1 MGGRLKRWQEPFTL
15 SLAAAGLVLL
25 VAPPLIAVTGEVISS
40 ASQAF
45 AAVAQPRLMGLLLQS
60 LALATAVTA
69 IAVAVGVPLGLLLAQ
84 ARPRFC
90 VGLLFLH
97 SLPLFLPPF
106 LTALALFHL
115 FGRTG
120 WVGSQITSAWL
131 FSPAGTIIV
140 LALCFTPVVTNLTWL
155 GVRTLDATLVEAART
170 AAGPWQTAREVVLP
184 QAAPAIA
191 LAAIIVFA
199 LTLAEIA
206 VPMFL
211 RVDVY
216 ASAVFARLGGFDFA
230 PGEAAALTAP
240 LVLITVL
247 LWALERKSRAH
258 RVVALPRTGGGHSP
272 SLPAPQVLIARVAG
286 VIAAALGVL
295 PVLVLAVVA
304 VRGTTV
310 SELLAWVGTAPRASL
325 GLASTVATCVLAL
338 ASVLALAVRDRPRLG
353 TWIDGAAWL
362 GFLIPPAV
370 LAIGTMVV
378 WNRPSTQWLYGS
390 PAILVLV
397 LAARY
402 AALGHRTVL
411 AGVRSLAPSYG
422 EAARTSGASYWRA
435 LRGVHWPLLLPSL
448 VGSWLLVFA
457 FCLRDIETAALLYPP
472 GSEPLTVR
480 LFTLDAN
487 GPPAVVAGLAV
498 VQALLTVVPL
508 ALAMLIWSAR
518 R

>member
-1 MGGRLKRWQEPFTL
+1 MGGRLRNWQEPFTL
-15 SLAAAGLVLL
+15 TIASAGLVLL
-25 VAPPLIAVTGEVISS
+25 VAPPLIAVTTEVISS
-40 ASQAF
+40 ASQAL
-45 AAVAQPRLMGLLLQS
+45 AAVAQPRLIGLFLQS

-69 IAVAVGVPLGLLLAQ
+69 ITLAIGVPLGLLLAQ

-90 VGLLFLH
+90 AGLLFLH

-106 LTALALFHL
+106 LTALSLFHL

-120 WVGSQITSAWL
+120 WAGSQITSEWL
-131 FSPAGTIIV
+131 FSPAGVLIV
-140 LALCFTPVVTNLTWL
+140 LSLCFAPVVTNLTWL
-155 GVRTLDATLVEAART
+155 GVRNVDPTLVESART

-191 LAAIIVFA
+191 LAAIVVFA

-240 LVLITVL
+240 LVLTTIL
-247 LWALERKSRAH
+247 LWSLERRSRAH
-258 RVVALPRTGGGHSP
+258 RAVSLPRTGGGHGP
-272 SLPAPQVLIARVAG
+272 SLPVYQALIARAAG
-286 VIAAALGVL
+286 VIAAALGTL
-295 PVLVLAVVA
+295 PILVLAVVA
-304 VRGTTV
+304 LRGTTLP
-310 SELLAWVGTAPRASL
+310 ELQGWLGTAPRMSL
-325 GLASTVATCVLAL
+325 ALAGAVATCVLAL
-338 ASVLALAVRDRPRLG
+338 ASILALAVRDRPRLG

-411 AGVRSLAPSYG
+411 AGVRSLSPTDA
-422 EAARTSGASYWRA
+422 EAARTSGASYWRI
-435 LRGVHWPLLLPSL
+435 LRGVHWPLLAPSL
-448 VGSWLLVFA
+448 LGAWLLVFA
-457 FCLRDIETAALLYPP
+457 FCLRDIETTALLYPP
-472 GSEPLTVR
+472 GNEPLTVR
-480 LFTLDAN
+480 LFTLEAN
-487 GPPAVVAGLAV
+487 GPPAVVAGLALI
-498 VQALLTVVPL
+498 QALLTVVPL
-508 ALAMLIWSAR
+508 SLAMLIWSTR